1 MVVLDIE
8 SQILSLCLIAFPRIW
23 PKMKLQFYYIIHT
36 TDELMK
42 KIHCSPGWNR
52 EMYKKIGNVD
62 ILIFVVPALTQCAY
76 ISV

>member
-1 MVVLDIE
+1 
-8 SQILSLCLIAFPRIW
+8 
-23 PKMKLQFYYIIHT
+23 MKLQFYYIIHT

-42 KIHCSPGWNR
+42 KIHCSPGCNR

-62 ILIFVVPALTQCAY
+62 LLIFVVPALTQCAY